1 MSILNSNNSSTELL
15 EFFVIIGCTTRC
27 GLAYGCPNNVYDK
40 PGAPE
45 NDSPSQKAA
54 VRCCS
59 NYDEICITPLPCF
72 ILTYG
77 EAKEKCAAIGRRL
90 CMAEELAKEK
100 CCGSNNTVC
109 NFDTALTWH
118 STEDVYTCT
127 TCTLDE
133 VFVPDKRIEQ
143 KEQAEKARLEYTA
156 NFKAMDLVKIYPKML
171 ELLW

>member
-1 MSILNSNNSSTELL
+1 M
-15 EFFVIIGCTTRC
+15 
-27 GLAYGCPNNVYDK
+27 AYGCPNNVYHK

-45 NDSPSQKAA
+45 NVSPSQKAA

-59 NYDEICITPLPCF
+59 NNDEICITPLPCF
-72 ILTYG
+72 NLTYG

-90 CMAEELAKEK
+90 CMKEELAKEK

-118 STEDVYTCT
+118 SSEDVYTCSN
-127 TCTLDE
+127 CTLDQ

-156 NFKAMDLVKIYPKML
+156 NFKAMDLVKLYPKML
-171 ELLW
+171 EILW

>member
-1 MSILNSNNSSTELL
+1 MLDLGFPVNAPTLYRSPIFMSNIAL
-15 EFFVIIGCTTRC
+15 EKANHLTP
-27 GLAYGCPNNVYDK
+27 LK
-40 PGAPE
+40 PPE
-45 NDSPSQKAA
+45 NVFPSQKAA

-59 NYDEICITPLPCF
+59 NNDEICITPLPCF
-72 ILTYG
+72 NLSYG

-109 NFDTALTWH
+109 NFDTALTWY

-127 TCTLDE
+127 NCTLDE

-156 NFKAMDLVKIYPKML
+156 NFKGMDLVKLYPKML